1 MWEYAVSQLWP
12 WDLDSEP
19 LGICLCEQ
27 SVALGLVG
35 VNKLCP
41 WGSYL

>member
-1 MWEYAVSQLWP
+1 MSQLWP

-19 LGICLCEQ
+19 LRICACEQ

-35 VNKLCP
+35 VNKLCF
-41 WGSYL
+41 WGL

>member
-1 MWEYAVSQLWP
+1 MSQLWP
-12 WDLDSEP
+12 WDLESEP
-19 LGICLCEQ
+19 LGICAGEQ

-41 WGSYL
+41 WGLWV